1 MRYPKFI
8 KPGDTIG
15 FVAPSF
21 GATTYPYNT
30 RVKWSKRYFEQL
42 GYNVVIGNNVYKSE
56 LPYLSNTPE
65 EIGKEFMGMYSNPN
79 VSLLLSVGGGEMQFE
94 TLPYIDF
101 DAIKNLEPKWFNGF
115 SDNTNYS
122 FLLTTI
128 SDVASIYGHCA
139 GAFSM
144 RNKDQS
150 IIDDYMLMNGRKFVI
165 DGYDK
170 FQLKSSAYQKTH
182 PLASYNLKEKKV
194 ITSVFNE
201 EEHFEGRL
209 LGGCID
215 ILSLICGTKYD
226 NVKAFNEKYK
236 DDGVIWFLE
245 ACDLTPQA
253 LRRVLLQLKMAGW
266 FETAKGFLIGRS
278 AAAFKM
284 EEFGLNRINAIDV
297 LKDLNVPILIDVD
310 LGHLPPT
317 MPIICGS
324 YGVVDYKNNKLRLE
338 MLVK

>member
-21 GATTYPYNT
+21 GATTYPYSS
-30 RVKWSKRYFEQL
+30 RVKWSKRYFESM
-42 GYNVVIGNNVYKSE
+42 GYNVLIGENVDKAE

-65 EIGKEFMGMYSNPN
+65 AIGKEFMNMYQRED

-94 TLPYIDF
+94 TIPYIDF
-101 DAIKNLEPKWFNGF
+101 ELIKTLEPKWFNGF

-122 FLLTTI
+122 FLLTTL

-139 GAFSM
+139 GSFSM
-144 RNKDQS
+144 KNKHQS
-150 IIDDYMLMNGRKFVI
+150 IIDDYKLMTGEKLTING
-165 DGYDK
+165 YSK
-170 FQLKSSAYQKTH
+170 FQLKSNAYQRSH
-182 PLASYNLKEKKV
+182 PLASYNLKEDKV

-201 EEHFEGRL
+201 QEHFEGRM

-226 NVKAFNEKYK
+226 KVKEFNEKYK
-236 DDGVIWFLE
+236 EDGVIWFLE
-245 ACDLTPQA
+245 ACDLTPQG

-266 FETAKGFLIGRS
+266 FATAKGFLIGRS
-278 AAAFKM
+278 AHAFKM
-284 EEFGLNRINAIDV
+284 DEFGLNRINAIDV

-324 YGVVDYKNNKLRLE
+324 YGVVDYDNNDLKVE